1 MTTRTFLVH
10 GLLAGLLA
18 GVAAFVVA
26 YTVGE
31 PQVDKAIA
39 LEAVSDSEA
48 AGAPASDGHDQTLTG
63 SSDSDESA
71 GHSHGDEAVVSRTTQ
86 STLGL
91 ATGTLALGVVLGGFT
106 GLLAAAGLGRLG
118 GLRPAAST
126 ALVALLAAVSFSVV
140 PFLKYPATPPAVGS
154 GETIDSRTAVY
165 FGFLAVSVLGV
176 LAAVAVA
183 RRAARRWAAVPGV
196 LAGAATYVV
205 VAAVAALAFPKID
218 ELGSFPA
225 SILWD
230 FRIASLLTL
239 VAMWVVI
246 GAALTALVDR
256 TWRQHSAVRARKELA
271 ASL

>member
-31 PQVDKAIA
+31 PQVDRAIA
-39 LEAVSDSEA
+39 LESAGATADHHHEDEATATASDSHGEDA
-48 AGAPASDGHDQTLTG
+48 AI
-63 SSDSDESA
+63 
-71 GHSHGDEAVVSRTTQ
+71 SRITQ

-91 ATGTLALGVVLGGFT
+91 ATGTLAIGVVLGGLT
-106 GLLAAAGLGRLG
+106 GLLAAVGLGRLG
-118 GLRPAAST
+118 SLRPAAGT

-154 GETIDSRTAVY
+154 GETIDSRTALW
-165 FGFLAVSVLGV
+165 FGFVAVSVLGV

-183 RRAARRWAAVPGV
+183 RWAARRWSAVPGTI
-196 LAGAATYVV
+196 AGATAYVV
-205 VAAVAALAFPKID
+205 VVAVAALAFPKVD
-218 ELGSFPA
+218 ELGAFPA
-225 SILWD
+225 SVLWD
-230 FRIASLLTL
+230 FRISSLLTL
-239 VAMWVVI
+239 LAMWAVI

-256 TWRQHSAVRARKELA
+256 TWRRQEAVEAQRAYA
-271 ASL
+271 AAL

>member
-1 MTTRTFLVH
+1 MSTRTFLVH

-31 PQVDKAIA
+31 PQIDKAIA
-39 LEAVSDSEA
+39 LEEA
-48 AGAPASDGHDQTLTG
+48 ASAPASDGHDHSHDDG
-63 SSDSDESA
+63 AAA
-71 GHSHGDEAVVSRTTQ
+71 GHSHDDEDAVVTRGTQ
-86 STLGL
+86 STVGL
-91 ATGTLALGVVLGGFT
+91 ATGTLAIGIVLGGFT
-106 GLLAAAGLGRLG
+106 GLLAALGLGRLG
-118 GLRPAAST
+118 GLRPAGGT
-126 ALVALLAAVSFSVV
+126 ALVALLGAVAFSIV

-165 FGFLAVSVLGV
+165 FGFLAASVLGV

-183 RRAARRWAAVPGV
+183 RRAARRWAGVPGV
-196 LAGAATYVV
+196 LAGAATYAVV
-205 VAAVAALAFPKID
+205 VAVAALAFPKID

-225 SILWD
+225 GLLWD

-239 VAMWVVI
+239 VALWAVI

-256 TWRQHSAVRARKELA
+256 TWRQHSAVQARKELA

>member
-31 PQVDKAIA
+31 PQVDRAIA
-39 LEAVSDSEA
+39 LES
-48 AGAPASDGHDQTLTG
+48 AGATADHHEDEASGASSSHDH
-63 SSDSDESA
+63 
-71 GHSHGDEAVVSRTTQ
+71 GHSHEDAAISRTTQ
-86 STLGL
+86 STWGL
-91 ATGTLALGVVLGGFT
+91 ATGTLAIGVVLGGLT
-106 GLLAAAGLGRLG
+106 GLLAAVGLGRLG

-154 GETIDSRTAVY
+154 GETIDSRTALW
-165 FGFLAVSVLGV
+165 FGFVAVSVLGV

-183 RRAARRWAAVPGV
+183 RSAGRRWSEVPGV

-205 VAAVAALAFPKID
+205 VVAVAGLAFPRSTSSGRSRRASCGTS
-218 ELGSFPA
+218 GSRRCSPC
-225 SILWD
+225 
-230 FRIASLLTL
+230 
-239 VAMWVVI
+239 
-246 GAALTALVDR
+246 
-256 TWRQHSAVRARKELA
+256 WRCGR
-271 ASL
+271 

>member
-31 PQVDKAIA
+31 PQVDRAIA
-39 LEAVSDSEA
+39 LE
-48 AGAPASDGHDQTLTG
+48 
-63 SSDSDESA
+63 ESA
-71 GHSHGDEAVVSRTTQ
+71 GATADPHHDDETAASATASQSPDDAAVSRTTQ

-91 ATGTLALGVVLGGFT
+91 ATGTLAIGVVLGGLT
-106 GLLAAAGLGRLG
+106 GLLAAVGLGRLG

-154 GETIDSRTAVY
+154 GETIDTRTALF
-165 FGFLAVSVLGV
+165 FGFVAVSVLGV

-183 RRAARRWAAVPGV
+183 RRATRRWTAVPGTI
-196 LAGAATYVV
+196 AGATAYVV
-205 VAAVAALAFPKID
+205 VVVAAALAFPKVD
-218 ELGSFPA
+218 ELGGFPA
-225 SILWD
+225 GVLWD
-230 FRIASLLTL
+230 FRVASLLTL
-239 VAMWVVI
+239 LATWAVI
-246 GAALTALVDR
+246 GAVLTALVDR
-256 TWRQHSAVRARKELA
+256 TWRQQGAVEAQRAYA
-271 ASL
+271 AAL

>member
-31 PQVDKAIA
+31 PQVDRAIA
-39 LEAVSDSEA
+39 LESAGATADHHEDEA
-48 AGAPASDGHDQTLTG
+48 AASG
-63 SSDSDESA
+63 SAS
-71 GHSHGDEAVVSRTTQ
+71 HSHSHDDAAISRTTQ

-91 ATGTLALGVVLGGFT
+91 ATGTLGIGVVLGGLT
-106 GLLAAAGLGRLG
+106 GLLAAVGLGRLG
-118 GLRPAAST
+118 SLRPAAST
-126 ALVALLAAVSFSVV
+126 ALVALLGAVSFSVV

-154 GETIDSRTAVY
+154 GETIDSRTALW
-165 FGFLAVSVLGV
+165 FGFVAVSVLGV

-183 RRAARRWAAVPGV
+183 RWAARRWSGVPGTI
-196 LAGAATYVV
+196 AGAAAYVV
-205 VAAVAALAFPKID
+205 VVTVAALAFPKVD
-218 ELGSFPA
+218 ELGGFPA

-230 FRIASLLTL
+230 FRISSLLTL
-239 VAMWVVI
+239 LAMWAVI

-256 TWRQHSAVRARKELA
+256 SWRRQAAVEAQRAYA
-271 ASL
+271 AAL

>member
-31 PQVDKAIA
+31 PQVDRAIA
-39 LEAVSDSEA
+39 LES
-48 AGAPASDGHDQTLTG
+48 AGATADHHHHE
-63 SSDSDESA
+63 DEATTSHSH
-71 GHSHGDEAVVSRTTQ
+71 GHSHDDAAISRTTQ
-86 STLGL
+86 STVGL
-91 ATGTLALGVVLGGFT
+91 ATGTLAIGLVLGGLT

-118 GLRPAAST
+118 SLRPAAST
-126 ALVALLAAVSFSVV
+126 ALVALLGAVSFSVV

-154 GETIDSRTAVY
+154 GETIDSRTALW
-165 FGFLAVSVLGV
+165 FGFVAVSVLGV

-183 RRAARRWAAVPGV
+183 RRAARRWSGVPGTI
-196 LAGAATYVV
+196 AGATAYVV
-205 VAAVAALAFPKID
+205 VVTVAALAFPEVD
-218 ELGSFPA
+218 ELGGFPA

-230 FRIASLLTL
+230 FRISSLLTL
-239 VAMWVVI
+239 LAMWAVI

-256 TWRQHSAVRARKELA
+256 AWRRQATVEARRAYA
-271 ASL
+271 AAL

>member
-1 MTTRTFLVH
+1 MGTRTFLVH

-31 PQVDKAIA
+31 PQVDRAIA
-39 LEAVSDSEA
+39 LEEA
-48 AGAPASDGHDQTLTG
+48 AGAPASDGHDHTHAD
-63 SSDSDESA
+63 SHSDEEA

-106 GLLAAAGLGRLG
+106 GLLAAVGLGRLG
-118 GLRPAAST
+118 GLRPAGST

-154 GETIDSRTAVY
+154 GETIDTRTAVY
-165 FGFLAVSVLGV
+165 FGFLAVSVVGV
-176 LAAVAVA
+176 LAAVAIA
-183 RRAARRWAAVPGV
+183 RRGARRWSGVPSV

-205 VAAVAALAFPKID
+205 VVTIAAVAFPKID
-218 ELGSFPA
+218 ELGDFPA

-230 FRIASLLTL
+230 FRVASLLTL
-239 VAMWVVI
+239 LAMWVVI

-256 TWRQHSAVRARKELA
+256 SWRTASAVEARRELA